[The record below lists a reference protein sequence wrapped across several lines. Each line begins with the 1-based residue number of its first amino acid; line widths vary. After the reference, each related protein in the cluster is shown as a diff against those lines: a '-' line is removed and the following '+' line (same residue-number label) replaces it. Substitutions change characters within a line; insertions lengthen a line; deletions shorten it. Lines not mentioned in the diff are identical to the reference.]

1 MPEDFENQIVIKQKV
16 GPMLDGRLSRART
29 LLPDVV
35 GLGGVTDSYQ
45 PAEKKYE
52 NTRRLL
58 EVLHSHNYPVH
69 IITKSPLVLRDLD
82 LLDAIARR
90 TWAAVSFTV
99 TTMDEELAAF
109 VDFRAPPP
117 EKRLE
122 ALRRL
127 KEEAP
132 HIRSGVLLIPMI
144 PLLCDTEESMR
155 AVLEAAK
162 AAGADYALFGGGM
175 TLRNQQAAWFLSKL
189 QARYPERYTEYKEL
203 YKFTTITPNYDGN
216 YGPRDD
222 YLEEKNTT
230 LLRLCQEYGLP
241 YRIPRYIPEDW
252 RATNYR
258 IAELM
263 LNRAY
268 ENQIQSL
275 PWKNLFWAGQ
285 NVQNLKEPLEAVAK
299 RGELETI
306 RNVRGKI
313 KDRVE
318 ELLA

>member
-1 MPEDFENQIVIKQKV
+1 MVQFIEKPYKSILNKLKYIDNWFWCRYTINPYNGCQFGCIYCNSRSEHYHMPEDFENQIVIKQEV
-16 GPMLDGRLSRART
+16 GPMLDGRIRRART

-35 GLGGVTDSYQ
+35 GLGGVTDGYQ

-58 EVLHSHNYPVH
+58 EVLHSHSYPVH

-82 LLDAIARR
+82 LLEAIARQ

-99 TTMDEELAAF
+99 TTMDEEMAAF
-109 VDFRAPPP
+109 VDFRAPLPS
-117 EKRLE
+117 KRLE

-132 HIRSGVLLIPMI
+132 HVRSGVLLIPMI
-144 PLLCDTEESMR
+144 PILCDAEESMR
-155 AVLEAAK
+155 AVLKAAK

-189 QARYPERYTEYKEL
+189 QARYPEMYTEYQEL
-203 YKFTTITPNYDGN
+203 YNFTTITPNYDGR
-216 YGPRDD
+216 YAPRGD
-222 YLEEKNTT
+222 YLQEKNTA
-230 LLRLCQEYGLP
+230 LLKLCNENGLL
-241 YRIPRYIPEDW
+241 YRIPRYIPDDW

-258 IAELM
+258 IAEQM

-268 ENQIQSL
+268 ENQI
-275 PWKNLFWAGQ
+275 
-285 NVQNLKEPLEAVAK
+285 
-299 RGELETI
+299 
-306 RNVRGKI
+306 
-313 KDRVE
+313 
-318 ELLA
+318 